1 MANVPVDAAGLML
14 HGVPTWLFLYRG
26 KRLGLAT
33 GWRGLGPLEGAV
45 AAEWDKI
52 WPANAVGSTAGG
64 EKSGKS
70 STD

>member
-26 KRLGLAT
+26 KRLSLAT

-45 AAEWDKI
+45 VAEWDKI